1 MKHYTMQEAAGM
13 LGVDTEELCE
23 WISHAGLDITPDLQ
37 DHSAPQLDREQVEL
51 LAHKHNKQLAD
62 GNSSDGDDGDGA
74 QSSQPALSPIDLD
87 APSIFIGSVPE
98 KTVILDGQQVSEQHA
113 RLEKGKDGYRVVAL
127 NTSHP
132 VYVNDE
138 RVTNRV
144 LHRGDELRIGSYRFI
159 YTGKQL
165 IQRPEQQGVHVD
177 ALHLW
182 KFGREQVPL
191 LSDISLDIPRSSF
204 VALVGGSGVGKSTLM
219 YALAG
224 IRPVQQGVVL
234 YDDQDYYRHRN
245 AFRSQLGY
253 VPQDDIIHR
262 RLTVRR
268 ALYYAARLRLPRTLT
283 KQQINE
289 RIDDVL
295 TAVGIKHRSNLR
307 VGKLSG
313 GERKRVSIA
322 LELLANPS
330 VFFLDEPTSGL
341 DPGLDHKMMH
351 LLRDLA
357 NKGRTIILVTHTI
370 MNIDVCDYVCFI
382 ARGGRLAFYGPP
394 EEAKSYFGTDN
405 FAEMYTQLEPTE
417 QNPRAPQEAE
427 ERFRRSPY
435 YKRYVREPL
444 VQEQEKR
451 EQTQEDP
458 LPIRGPKLASGWMQ
472 FWLLSLR
479 YLELLKNDVGNLLIL
494 LLQAPLIGL
503 ILWFLAGHGTF
514 DPTSIVSCP
523 TRAVITA
530 PTGPIVSLN
539 CQRVS
544 NFLNTPQGTKL
555 AQQRQESKEQVLQNF
570 ILPDSGVNAQVV
582 LFVMGFAAVLFGCI
596 NGARE
601 IVKEVPIYQR
611 ERMVNLGIAPY
622 LFSKIVVLGIFSFIQ
637 SLILVLMVNA
647 KAPLQQG
654 IFLPVIL
661 EIYITMALA
670 ALAGLMV
677 GLTISA
683 IAPNTDRAMSFVPLV
698 LIPQVIFSGNL
709 FKLST
714 PFLRGLGSLFPMR
727 WAMAG
732 MGSSVGL
739 HPDKLAVDTFAY
751 QGTLFVS
758 LDSSSAVPGATFH
771 LIVVWAALFV
781 MILVLGLIIA
791 FFMRLKDVQ
800 R

>member
-1 MKHYTMQEAAGM
+1 MKHYTMHEAATM
-13 LGVDTEELCE
+13 LGIDTGELRQ
-23 WISHAGLDITPDLQ
+23 WVADSGLDITSH
-37 DHSAPQLDREQVEL
+37 DHIASQLDQNQVGL
-51 LAHKHNKQLAD
+51 LAQKHNRQLPESED
-62 GNSSDGDDGDGA
+62 T
-74 QSSQPALSPIDLD
+74 QPSPPEILPVELD
-87 APSIFIGSVPE
+87 APGIVIGRVPE
-98 KTVILDGQQVSEQHA
+98 KNVILDGQQVAEQHA
-113 RLEKGKDGYRVVAL
+113 RLEQVKDGYRIVAL
-127 NTSHP
+127 DKKYP
-132 VYVNDE
+132 LYVNDE
-138 RVTNRV
+138 RIADSHL
-144 LHRGDELRIGSYRFI
+144 LHVGDELRIGTYRLM

-182 KFGREQVPL
+182 KFGREQTQL
-191 LSDISLDIPRSSF
+191 LGDISLDIPRNSF

-224 IRPVQQGVVL
+224 IKPVEQGVVL
-234 YDDQDYYRHRN
+234 YNGQDYYHHRN
-245 AFRSQLGY
+245 SFRSQLGY

-268 ALYYAARLRLPRTLT
+268 ALYYAARLRLPKTWT
-283 KQQINE
+283 KKQIQT
-289 RIDDVL
+289 RIDEVL
-295 TAVGIKHRSNLR
+295 HDVGIAHRSNLL
-307 VGKLSG
+307 VSKLSG

-322 LELLANPS
+322 LELLANPNI
-330 VFFLDEPTSGL
+330 FFLDEPTSGL

-357 NKGRTIILVTHTI
+357 DKGRTIILVTHTI
-370 MNIDVCDYVCFI
+370 MNIDVCDYVCFL
-382 ARGGRLAFYGPP
+382 ARGGRLAFYGRPQ
-394 EEAKSYFGTDN
+394 EAKDYFGTNN
-405 FAEMYTQLEPTE
+405 FAEIYTMLEPTE
-417 QNPRAPQEAE
+417 EHPFAPEEAE
-427 ERFRRSPY
+427 ERFRSSPY

-444 VQEQEKR
+444 MQEQE
-451 EQTQEDP
+451 QQEKASETP
-458 LPIRGPKLASGWMQ
+458 VLVRGPKLVSGWMQ

-479 YLELLKNDVGNLLIL
+479 YMELLKNDVGNLLIL

-514 DPTSIVSCP
+514 YPTSIVSCP

-530 PTGPIVSLN
+530 PAGPIVSLN
-539 CQRVS
+539 CQRVVT
-544 NFLNTPQGTKL
+544 FLNSPQGTAL
-555 AQQRQESKEQVLQNF
+555 AQQRQETKEQVFQNF

-622 LFSKIVVLGIFSFIQ
+622 LFSKIVVLGVFSLIQ

-654 IFLPVIL
+654 IFLPVVL

-683 IAPNTDRAMSFVPLV
+683 IAPNTDRAMSFVPLI

-714 PFLRGLGSLFPMR
+714 PFLKDLSALFAMR

-732 MGSSVGL
+732 MGSSIGL
-739 HPDKLAVDTFAY
+739 HADKLGVDSFAY

-758 LDSSSAVPGATFH
+758 LNSSSAVPGATVH
-771 LIVVWAALFV
+771 LLLVWAALV
-781 MILVLGLIIA
+781 IMILVLGLVIA
-791 FFMRLKDVQ
+791 FFMKLKDVQ